1 MLSLWII
8 CRGIKLLYL
17 VLPLLLFVTHNLRES
32 RMKIKILTFAALMA
46 ALANILSAPPIALPL
61 TIGTFKTSIH
71 FSQLPIFISGILAGP
86 AAGLLTGAVGGLYM
100 SFMKIPFIIGGLAIL
115 GCASGFFAKKL
126 RPFFSGIL
134 AWSVQAPY
142 VVITD
147 YVWFISSLKMPQ
159 TVAWT
164 IITSIMIKLTIE
176 AILSSVLAEIVVH
189 FIKRAGISF

>member
-1 MLSLWII
+1 
-8 CRGIKLLYL
+8 
-17 VLPLLLFVTHNLRES
+17 
-32 RMKIKILTFAALMA
+32 MKVKVLTFAALMA
-46 ALANILSAPPIALPL
+46 ALANILSVPPMAIPL
-61 TIGTFKTSIH
+61 TVGTFETSIH

-86 AAGLLTGAVGGLYM
+86 AAGLIAGSVGGLYM

-134 AWSVQAPY
+134 AWCVQAPY

-147 YVWFISSLKMPQ
+147 YVWFSLFLQKPQ
-159 TVAWT
+159 TAVW
-164 IITSIMIKLTIE
+164 IIVTSLMIKLTIE
-176 AILSSVLAEIVVH
+176 VIVCSVLAEILIH